1 MNVVRVIGV
10 DTVLKNMMKAKT
22 RIGDHIANGLV
33 KAGAFVLHESK
44 EIVPVQFGDLKRSG
58 FVRRFGSGFRTDVIV
73 GYTAEY
79 AAIVHENP
87 KAAHGRAFNVKH
99 AAAIA
104 KAIANKRATVK
115 SGMFN
120 RGESQQFKYLETPC
134 RTKRQEIL
142 AIIANEASK

>member
-1 MNVVRVIGV
+1 MNVIRVTGV
-10 DTVLKNMMKAKT
+10 DTVLQNLMKAKT
-22 RIGDHIANGLV
+22 RVGDNIAKGLV
-33 KAGAFVLHESK
+33 KAGTFLLHESR
-44 EIVPVQFGDLKRSG
+44 EIVPVQFGNLKRSG

-87 KAAHGRAFNVKH
+87 NAAHGREFNVKH

-104 KAIANKRATVK
+104 RAVENKRATVK

-120 RGESQQFKYLETPC
+120 RGEEQQFKYLETPC
-134 RTKRQEIL
+134 RTKRQEL
-142 AIIANEASK
+142 LTIIASEASK